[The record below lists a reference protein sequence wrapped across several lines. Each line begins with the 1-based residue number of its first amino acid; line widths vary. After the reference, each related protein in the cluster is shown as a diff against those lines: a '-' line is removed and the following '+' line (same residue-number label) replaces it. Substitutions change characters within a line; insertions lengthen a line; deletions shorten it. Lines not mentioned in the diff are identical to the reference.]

1 MKEVLFAAGVVM
13 IGYWVY
19 LKCQDKKELKPV
31 EGNNNSTQTN
41 YTTPPNSMPLND
53 ENGDGW
59 PSRIVQRFDAS
70 ENSTVSRPTTTIKV
84 GINEP
89 TDIQQIV

>member
-1 MKEVLFAAGVVM
+1 MKQLLFAAGVVL

-31 EGNNNSTQTN
+31 QSNPDQPN
-41 YTTPPNSMPLND
+41 YTTPPQSTSL
-53 ENGDGW
+53 NGDDSF
-59 PSRIVQRFDAS
+59 PASAVKRFDAT

-84 GINEP
+84 GVNEP